1 MAKKALCLSE
11 QSADDYLKQLHH
23 STIAIAFLGT
33 PHRGSN
39 SAPFAKSVTNILKA
53 IGKRANLN
61 ILQVLERNSEVLS
74 DAENGYAIWL
84 RKNSSRF
91 KLTCFYEELELPP
104 PVGMVRFR

>member
-11 QSADDYLKQLHH
+11 QSADDHLKQLHH
-23 STIAIAFLGT
+23 STIAIA
-33 PHRGSN
+33 N

-53 IGKRANLN
+53 IGKRANPD
-61 ILQVLERNSEVLS
+61 ILRVLERNSEVLS
-74 DAENGYAIWL
+74 DVENGYATWL

-91 KLTCFYEELELPP
+91 NLTCFYEELELPP